1 MNPSTAWY
9 VPKTLSMSEF
19 VALTA
24 LLTSL
29 VALSIDAILPAL
41 DILGTHL
48 EAKNAQHQQLS
59 VSLFF
64 AGMALGQLFF
74 GPFADAKGRVPTIL
88 IGLGVFVFGSIICMF
103 ANDMNTFLVG
113 RVVQAFGASG
123 PRIGALAAVRDK
135 YAGNEMARIMSFVMM
150 VFIFVPMIA
159 PILGQWIL
167 SSYSWQ
173 ALFVFFILVGITGGM
188 WYRLRQ
194 IETLSIAQ
202 RKVISVTQLAE
213 SLRFMLTHKQ
223 ILFYTI
229 ATGLIFGCFLAYLSA
244 SQTIFVEYYA
254 AQNAF
259 PYIFAVLAL
268 SIGLASYFNGK
279 MVMRFGMHTLVRH
292 ALTGVII
299 FSLVFLSLVFAFNGL
314 PPLWLCIGVLFVG
327 FFFVGILF
335 GNMNALAMEHLG
347 HIAGFGV
354 ALVGSLSSAISVPV
368 AIFVDSFLDG
378 DLYPLAVGFL
388 VFFSFA
394 KFAVHIASAQK
405 LENTPG

>member
-1 MNPSTAWY
+1 MNSSTSWPE
-9 VPKTLSMSEF
+9 PKTLRMAEF
-19 VALTA
+19 VTLTA

-41 DILGTHL
+41 DMLGTHL
-48 EAKNAQHQQLS
+48 NAKNAQHQQLS

-64 AGMALGQLFF
+64 AGMAFGQLFF

-88 IGLGVFVFGSIICMF
+88 LGLAVFVLGSIICML
-103 ANDMNTFLVG
+103 AKDMNTFLLG

-135 YAGNEMARIMSFVMM
+135 YSGNEMAQIMSFVMM

-159 PILGQWIL
+159 PILGQWVL
-167 SSYSWQ
+167 SWYSWQ
-173 ALFVFFILVGITGGM
+173 ALFVLFILVGIIGGC
-188 WYRLRQ
+188 WYRFRQ
-194 IETLSIAQ
+194 AETLLESN
-202 RKVISVTQLAE
+202 RKAISFKQLSD

-223 ILFYTI
+223 VMLYTF

-244 SQTIFVEYYA
+244 SQTIFVGYYK
-254 AQNAF
+254 AQTAF

-268 SIGLASYFNGK
+268 SIGLASYSNGK

-292 ALTGVII
+292 ALTGVMV
-299 FSLVFLSLVFAFNGL
+299 FSFVLLTVVFVFNGL
-314 PPLWLCIGVLFVG
+314 PPLWLLIGVLFIG
-327 FFFVGILF
+327 FFFIGILF
-335 GNMNALAMEHLG
+335 GNMNAMAMEHLG

-368 AIFVDSFLDG
+368 AILIDSFLVG
-378 DLYPLAVGFL
+378 NLYPLAAGFL
-388 VFFSFA
+388 VFFSLA
-394 KFAVHIASAQK
+394 KYAVHIASK
-405 LENTPG
+405 